1 MAEDA
6 EDKAPVDGGARRYDA
21 KGGHV
26 APASA
31 GPTASAGPASA
42 PAATPAQKHPE
53 ARPAAA
59 PAATPAQRRPRAP
72 KPQVVGARASSP
84 RPRHA
89 TGGSPKVA
97 TAGTGAKVKFRVNAV
112 KAVSAQDREAD
123 KQSMGQVRKS
133 LVFLGGVTLAYLAY
147 LILSGQMGVFIS
159 SLSQVDNTWIVRG
172 AICYLVYYVI
182 GVSAYVLS
190 VIMDPNSPVGVRD
203 LMSVEAAGIFFMN
216 LTPNGM
222 GAAPAQIYRLTRAG
236 LSVGGAGALHSTRF
250 IMYEAGEGIFAAIML
265 AFRLDYFLDAFGDFI
280 IIGILLF
287 ALKVLEC
294 VVLFAI
300 CAYPKFFSSAG
311 NWVLRFANKR
321 GWVKDYDHWYQ
332 VVNHQIME
340 FSDGF
345 RSAAKNKGDLVGVLV
360 LTLLQLGCLYALPWF
375 VLNAFGKQADLV
387 TCLASGSMLELLTS
401 AIPLPGGTGGAEGGF
416 ALLFGGMF
424 GMQASAGFVLWR
436 AVEYFLPTLCVAPL
450 LGLRSTS
457 GESINHRF
465 RRYGARLRR
474 LFSRGGGGKGSGG
487 IKVTFK

>member
-31 GPTASAGPASA
+31 GPTAPAGPAAA
-42 PAATPAQKHPE
+42 PAAPPAQKHPE
-53 ARPAAA
+53 ARPASA

-97 TAGTGAKVKFRVNAV
+97 AAGTGAKVKFRVNAV

-332 VVNHQIME
+332 VVNNQIME

>member
-6 EDKAPVDGGARRYDA
+6 EKNAPV
-21 KGGHV
+21 
-26 APASA
+26 
-31 GPTASAGPASA
+31 
-42 PAATPAQKHPE
+42 AQK
-53 ARPAAA
+53 RPK
-59 PAATPAQRRPRAP
+59 AP
-72 KPQVVGARASSP
+72 KPQVVGAKVSVGKHKPKAASKSAPGAAPRA
-84 RPRHA
+84 A
-89 TGGSPKVA
+89 AGSAPK
-97 TAGTGAKVKFRVNAV
+97 AGTSAGAKVKYRVNAA
-112 KAVSAQDREAD
+112 KAVSTQDREAD
-123 KQSMGQVRKS
+123 KQSMGQVHKS
-133 LVFLGGVTLAYLAY
+133 LAFLGIVTLAYLAY
-147 LILSGQMGVFIS
+147 LIFSGQMDVFLS
-159 SLSQVDNTWIVRG
+159 SLSQVDSSWILRG
-172 AICYLVYYVI
+172 ALCYLVYYVI

-190 VIMDPNSPVGVRD
+190 VITDPNSPVGVRD

-222 GAAPAQIYRLTRAG
+222 GAAPAQIYRLTRSG

-265 AFRLDYFLDAFGDFI
+265 IFRLDYFLNSFGDFI

-287 ALKVLEC
+287 AFKILEC

-300 CAYPKFFSSAG
+300 CAYPKFFSSIG
-311 NWVLRFANKR
+311 NWVLRFANKH

-332 VVNHQIME
+332 VVNNQIME

-345 RSAAKNKGDLVGVLV
+345 KSAAKNKGDLIGVLV

-375 VLNAFGKQADLV
+375 VLNAFGKEADLI

-424 GMQASAGFVLWR
+424 GAQASAGFVLWR
-436 AVEYFLPTLCVAPL
+436 AIEYFLPTLCAAPL

-465 RRYGARLRR
+465 KRYGVRLRR
-474 LFSRGGGGKGSGG
+474 LFSRRGGGKGSDG
-487 IKVTFK
+487 IKITFK

>member
-1 MAEDA
+1 VLVAEDA
-6 EDKAPVDGGARRYDA
+6 EKNAPV
-21 KGGHV
+21 
-26 APASA
+26 
-31 GPTASAGPASA
+31 
-42 PAATPAQKHPE
+42 AQK
-53 ARPAAA
+53 RPK
-59 PAATPAQRRPRAP
+59 AP
-72 KPQVVGARASSP
+72 KPQVVGAKVSVGKPKPKAASKSAPGAAPRA
-84 RPRHA
+84 A
-89 TGGSPKVA
+89 AGSAPK
-97 TAGTGAKVKFRVNAV
+97 AGTSAGAKVKYRVNAA

-123 KQSMGQVRKS
+123 KQSMGQVHKS
-133 LVFLGGVTLAYLAY
+133 LAFLGIVTLAYLAY
-147 LILSGQMGVFIS
+147 LIFSGQMDVFLS
-159 SLSQVDNTWIVRG
+159 SLSQVDSSWILRG
-172 AICYLVYYVI
+172 ALCYLVYYVI

-190 VIMDPNSPVGVRD
+190 VITDPNSPVGVRD

-222 GAAPAQIYRLTRAG
+222 GAAPAQIYRLTRSG
-236 LSVGGAGALHSTRF
+236 LSALHSTRF

-265 AFRLDYFLDAFGDFI
+265 IFRLDYFLNSFGDFI

-287 ALKVLEC
+287 AFKILEC

-300 CAYPKFFSSAG
+300 CAYPKFFSSIG
-311 NWVLRFANKR
+311 NWVLRFANKH

-332 VVNHQIME
+332 VVNNQIME

-345 RSAAKNKGDLVGVLV
+345 KSAAKNKGDLIGVLV

-375 VLNAFGKQADLV
+375 VLNAFGKEADLI

-424 GMQASAGFVLWR
+424 GAQASAGFVLWR
-436 AVEYFLPTLCVAPL
+436 AIEYFLPTLCAAPL

-465 RRYGARLRR
+465 KRYGVRLRR
-474 LFSRGGGGKGSGG
+474 LFSRRGGGKGSDG
-487 IKVTFK
+487 IKITFK

>member
-31 GPTASAGPASA
+31 GPTAPAGPAAA

-53 ARPAAA
+53 ARPASA

-97 TAGTGAKVKFRVNAV
+97 AAGTGAKVKFRVNAV

-332 VVNHQIME
+332 VVNNQIME

>member
-6 EDKAPVDGGARRYDA
+6 DKNAPV
-21 KGGHV
+21 
-26 APASA
+26 
-31 GPTASAGPASA
+31 
-42 PAATPAQKHPE
+42 AQK
-53 ARPAAA
+53 RPK
-59 PAATPAQRRPRAP
+59 AP
-72 KPQVVGARASSP
+72 KPQVVGAKVSAGKPKPKAASKSAPGAAPRA
-84 RPRHA
+84 A
-89 TGGSPKVA
+89 AGSAPK
-97 TAGTGAKVKFRVNAV
+97 AGTGAGAKVKYRVNAV

-123 KQSMGQVRKS
+123 KQSMGQVHKS
-133 LVFLGGVTLAYLAY
+133 LVFLGIVTLAYLAY
-147 LILSGQMGVFIS
+147 LIFSGQMDVFLS
-159 SLSQVDNTWIVRG
+159 SLSQVDSSWILRG
-172 AICYLVYYVI
+172 ALCYLVYYVI

-190 VIMDPNSPVGVRD
+190 VITDPNSPVGVRD

-222 GAAPAQIYRLTRAG
+222 GAAPAQIYRLTRSG

-265 AFRLDYFLDAFGDFI
+265 IFRLDYFLNSFGDFI

-287 ALKVLEC
+287 AFKILEC

-300 CAYPKFFSSAG
+300 CAYPKFFSSIG
-311 NWVLRFANKR
+311 NWVLRFANKH

-332 VVNHQIME
+332 VVNNQIME

-345 RSAAKNKGDLVGVLV
+345 KSAAKNKGDLIGVLV

-375 VLNAFGKQADLV
+375 VLNAFGKEADLI

-424 GMQASAGFVLWR
+424 GAQASAGFVLWR
-436 AVEYFLPTLCVAPL
+436 AIEYFLPTLCAAPL

-465 RRYGARLRR
+465 KRYGSRLRR
-474 LFSRGGGGKGSGG
+474 LFSHRGGGKGSDG
-487 IKVTFK
+487 IKITFK

>member
-332 VVNHQIME
+332 VVNNQIME

>member
-6 EDKAPVDGGARRYDA
+6 EDKAPVEGHSRQRDVGGA
-21 KGGHV
+21 
-26 APASA
+26 PA
-31 GPTASAGPASA
+31 T
-42 PAATPAQKHPE
+42 AATSASGVPAPQK
-53 ARPAAA
+53 RPK
-59 PAATPAQRRPRAP
+59 AP
-72 KPQVVGARASSP
+72 KPQVVGAKVSAP
-84 RPRHA
+84 KPKHA
-89 TGGSPKVA
+89 AGATPKAAAVGA
-97 TAGTGAKVKFRVNAV
+97 GAKVKYRVDAV
-112 KAVSAQDREAD
+112 KAVSTQDREAD

-133 LVFLGGVTLAYLAY
+133 LAFLGGVTLAYLAY
-147 LILSGQMGVFIS
+147 LIFSGQMDVFLG
-159 SLSQVDNTWIVRG
+159 SLSQVDNTWILRG
-172 AICYLVYYVI
+172 ALCYLVYYVI

-190 VIMDPNSPVGVRD
+190 VITDPNSPVGVRD

-222 GAAPAQIYRLTRAG
+222 GAAPAQIYRLTRSG

-265 AFRLDYFLDAFGDFI
+265 VFRLDYFLDSFGDFI
-280 IIGILLF
+280 IVGILLF
-287 ALKVLEC
+287 AFKILEC

-300 CAYPKFFSSAG
+300 CAYPKFFSSIG
-311 NWVLRFANKR
+311 NWVLRFASKH

-332 VVNHQIME
+332 VVNNQIME

-345 RSAAKNKGDLVGVLV
+345 RSAAKNRRDLIGVLV

-375 VLNAFGKQADLV
+375 VLNAFGKEADLI

-416 ALLFGGMF
+416 ALLFGKMF
-424 GMQASAGFVLWR
+424 GAQASAGFVLWR
-436 AVEYFLPTLCVAPL
+436 AIEYFLPTLCAAPL

-465 RRYGARLRR
+465 KRYGARLRG
-474 LFSRGGGGKGSGG
+474 LFGGRGGRGGKGSGG
-487 IKVTFK
+487 IKVTLK

>member
-59 PAATPAQRRPRAP
+59 PAAPPAQRRPRAP

-97 TAGTGAKVKFRVNAV
+97 AAGTGAKVKFRVNAV

-133 LVFLGGVTLAYLAY
+133 LGFLGGVTLAYLAY

-159 SLSQVDNTWIVRG
+159 SLSQVDSTWIVRG